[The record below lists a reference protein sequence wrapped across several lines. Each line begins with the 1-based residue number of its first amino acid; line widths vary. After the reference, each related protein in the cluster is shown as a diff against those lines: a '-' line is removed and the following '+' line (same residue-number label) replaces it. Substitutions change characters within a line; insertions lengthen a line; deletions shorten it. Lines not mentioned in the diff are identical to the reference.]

1 MTRQTERFLKEVRE
15 QYGHCKHPETET
27 CGQPHQRNP
36 PAVLREVV
44 TALFGS
50 AVLEYLMEYKTSN
63 TDFVHT
69 IAYGKM
75 MAYRQLAVVLGDDG
89 LTAQFDDE
97 ISWVLD
103 ARGKNK

>member
-1 MTRQTERFLKEVRE
+1 MGIANILKRKPA
-15 QYGHCKHPETET
+15 GSPINET
-27 CGQPHQRNP
+27 P

-89 LTAQFDDE
+89 LTGQFDDE
-97 ISWVLD
+97 ISRVLE
-103 ARGKNK
+103 ARRTNK

>member
-1 MTRQTERFLKEVRE
+1 MIFANILKRKPV
-15 QYGHCKHPETET
+15 GSAINGTSPT
-27 CGQPHQRNP
+27 
-36 PAVLREVV
+36 ALREAV

-63 TDFVHT
+63 AEFIHT

-89 LTAQFDDE
+89 LASQFDDE
-97 ISWVLD
+97 VSRVLE
-103 ARGKNK
+103 ARRTNK

>member
-1 MTRQTERFLKEVRE
+1 MSIANILKRKPA
-15 QYGHCKHPETET
+15 GSPINET
-27 CGQPHQRNP
+27 P
-36 PAVLREVV
+36 PAALREVV

-50 AVLEYLMEYKTSN
+50 AVLEYLMEYRTSN
-63 TDFVHT
+63 ADFVHT

-75 MAYRQLAVVLGDDG
+75 MAYRQLAVVLGDEG

-97 ISWVLD
+97 ISRVLD